1 MIYKKFQDLELS
13 NLGLGTMRLPNKGKN
28 GDIPIDEEETEKMVD
43 YAIKNGINYFDTAWG
58 YHSGESEK
66 VI

>member
-43 YAIKNGINYFDTAWG
+43 YAIKKWDKLF
-58 YHSGESEK
+58 
-66 VI
+66 